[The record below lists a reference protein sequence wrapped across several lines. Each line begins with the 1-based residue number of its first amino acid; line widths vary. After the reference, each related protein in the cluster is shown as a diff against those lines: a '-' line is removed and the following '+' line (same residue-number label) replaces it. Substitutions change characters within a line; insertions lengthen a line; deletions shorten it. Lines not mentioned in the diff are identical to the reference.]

1 MPPSTNT
8 LTSPEV
14 KAKLRPKLK
23 EYIVRNR
30 EDDTA
35 QFLETCYMFLPP
47 DGQKNLYDDI
57 WACQSNDELHELAET
72 LDTGLIRPL
81 LANANHTPELGS
93 SYSAEED
100 AIDLIGSDYRKV
112 LERLR
117 KKCLERDANK
127 CVISGSYDQNS
138 DAPDEALTGPLEAVH
153 ILPSVLGGPKDERK
167 ALSDAWAN
175 LYRYFPALR
184 SRLKFTLEDI
194 NREHN
199 AIMMLFPLGREFKT
213 FSLILEETSTP
224 NRYRVKTFP
233 HFATAYRGFLPADG
247 LVTLTSQSKRC
258 QPPSPILLAVHAA
271 IGNILHASGR
281 GKAIENVMQEARED
295 WVCMAGDGSTDVGKL
310 LSVTSL
316 ALLASSDRAR
326 RHQNGQRRGKRRSS
340 PPEADASRKKKGDIL
355 GGNDGI

>member
-1 MPPSTNT
+1 MPSSTNNPI
-8 LTSPEV
+8 SPEV
-14 KAKLRPKLK
+14 KARLRPKLK
-23 EYIVRNR
+23 GYRACND
-30 EDDTA
+30 EDDTVR
-35 QFLETCYMFLPP
+35 FLETCYMFLPP
-47 DGQKNLYDDI
+47 DGQKNLYNDI
-57 WACQSNDELHELAET
+57 WACQSNDELRGLAET

-81 LANANHTPELGS
+81 LANANHTPEVGT

-100 AIDLIGSDYRKV
+100 TIDLISPDYQKV
-112 LERLR
+112 LERLQ
-117 KKCLERDANK
+117 KKCLQRDGNK

-138 DAPDEALTGPLEAVH
+138 DHSDEALTGPLEAAH

-167 ALSDAWAN
+167 ALSDIWAN
-175 LYRYFPALR
+175 LYRYFPALQ

-199 AIMMLFPLGREFKT
+199 AIMMLFPLDREFKA
-213 FSLILEETSTP
+213 FRLILEATSTSYC
-224 NRYRVKTFP
+224 YRVKTFP
-233 HFATAYRGFLPADG
+233 HFATAYRRFLPADG

-281 GKAIENVMQEARED
+281 GKKIRTVMQESKED
-295 WVCMAGDGSTDVGKL
+295 WACMAGDGSTDVGEL

-316 ALLASSDRAR
+316 ALLASSDQTR
-326 RHQNGQRRGKRRSS
+326 RHQNGQRRGKRHSS
-340 PPEADASRKKKGDIL
+340 PPEADAVRKKKGDFL

>member
-1 MPPSTNT
+1 MPSSTNN

-23 EYIVRNR
+23 GYIARND
-30 EDDTA
+30 EDDTV

-47 DGQKNLYDDI
+47 DGQKNLYNDI
-57 WACQSNDELHELAET
+57 WACQSNDELHELAEM

-100 AIDLIGSDYRKV
+100 AIDLISSDYRKV

-117 KKCLERDANK
+117 KKCLQRDGNK

-138 DAPDEALTGPLEAVH
+138 DPPDEALKGPLEAAH

-167 ALSDAWAN
+167 ASSDALAN

-184 SRLKFTLEDI
+184 FRLKFTLEDI

-199 AIMMLFPLGREFKT
+199 AIMMLFPLDREFKA
-213 FSLILEETSTP
+213 FSLILEATSTP

-281 GKAIENVMQEARED
+281 GKTIGTVMQEARED
-295 WVCMAGDGSTDVGKL
+295 WACMAGDGSTDVGEL

-326 RHQNGQRRGKRRSS
+326 HHQNGRRRGKRRSS
-340 PPEADASRKKKGDIL
+340 PPEAEAGRKKKGDIL

>member
-1 MPPSTNT
+1 MPSSTNN

-23 EYIVRNR
+23 GYRARNDQ
-30 EDDTA
+30 DDTVH
-35 QFLETCYMFLPP
+35 FLQTCYMFLPP
-47 DGQKNLYDDI
+47 DGQKNLYNDI

-100 AIDLIGSDYRKV
+100 TIELVSPDYQKV

-117 KKCLERDANK
+117 KKCLQRDGNK

-138 DAPDEALTGPLEAVH
+138 DHPDEALTGPLEAAH

-167 ALSDAWAN
+167 ALSDVWVN

-194 NREHN
+194 SREHN
-199 AIMMLFPLGREFKT
+199 AIMMLSPLDREFKA
-213 FSLILEETSTP
+213 FRFILEATSTP
-224 NRYRVKTFP
+224 NRYRLKTFP
-233 HFATAYRGFLPADG
+233 HFATAYRGFLPADRS
-247 LVTLTSQSKRC
+247 VTLTSQSKRC
-258 QPPSPILLAVHAA
+258 LPPSPILLGVHAA
-271 IGNILHASGR
+271 IGNILHGSGR
-281 GKAIENVMQEARED
+281 EKKIRNVMQESRED
-295 WVCMAGDGSTDVGKL
+295 WACMAGDGSTDVGEL

-316 ALLASSDRAR
+316 ALLASSGQTR
-326 RHQNGQRRGKRRSS
+326 RHQNGQRREKRCSS
-340 PPEADASRKKKGDIL
+340 PPEADAVRKKK
-355 GGNDGI
+355 

>member
-1 MPPSTNT
+1 MPSSTNN

-23 EYIVRNR
+23 GYKARDDQ
-30 EDDTA
+30 DDTVH
-35 QFLETCYMFLPP
+35 FLETCYMFLPP
-47 DGQKNLYDDI
+47 DGQKNLHNDI
-57 WACQSNDELHELAET
+57 WACQSNDELHELAQT

-81 LANANHTPELGS
+81 LANANHTPEVAS

-100 AIDLIGSDYRKV
+100 TIDLVSPDYYKV

-117 KKCLERDANK
+117 KKCLQRDGNK

-138 DAPDEALTGPLEAVH
+138 DDLPDEALTGPLEAAH

-167 ALSDAWAN
+167 ALSDIWVN

-184 SRLKFTLEDI
+184 SRLKFVLEDI

-199 AIMMLFPLGREFKT
+199 ALMMLSPLDREFKA
-213 FSLILEETSTP
+213 FRLILEATSTP

-233 HFATAYRGFLPADG
+233 PFATAYKGFLPADRS
-247 LVTLTSQSKRC
+247 VTLTSQSKRY

-281 GKAIENVMQEARED
+281 GKKITNVIQEARED
-295 WVCMAGDGSTDVGKL
+295 WACMAGDGSTDVGEL

-316 ALLASSDRAR
+316 SLLASSGQTR

-340 PPEADASRKKKGDIL
+340 PPETEAVRKKKL
-355 GGNDGI
+355 

>member
-1 MPPSTNT
+1 MPSSTNN

-14 KAKLRPKLK
+14 KAKLRPMLK
-23 EYIVRNR
+23 GYRACND
-30 EDDTA
+30 EDDTVR
-35 QFLETCYMFLPP
+35 FLETCYMFLPP
-47 DGQKNLYDDI
+47 DGRKNLYNDI

-100 AIDLIGSDYRKV
+100 TIDLISSDYKKV

-117 KKCLERDANK
+117 KKCLQRDGNR
-127 CVISGSYDQNS
+127 CVISGSYDRNS
-138 DAPDEALTGPLEAVH
+138 GHPDEALTGPLEAAH

-167 ALSDAWAN
+167 ALSDVWAN

-184 SRLKFTLEDI
+184 SRLKFTSEDI

-199 AIMMLFPLGREFKT
+199 AIMMLFPLDREFKAFRLT
-213 FSLILEETSTP
+213 LEATSTP
-224 NRYRVKTFP
+224 NHYRVKTFP
-233 HFATAYRGFLPADG
+233 DFATAYRRFLPADR
-247 LVTLTSQSKRC
+247 LVTLMSQSKRC

-271 IGNILHASGR
+271 IANILHASGR
-281 GKAIENVMQEARED
+281 EKKIRNVMQESREN
-295 WVCMAGDGSTDVGKL
+295 WACMASDGSTDVGEL

-316 ALLASSDRAR
+316 ALLASSDRTR
-326 RHQNGQRRGKRRSS
+326 RHHNGQRRGKRHSS
-340 PPEADASRKKKGDIL
+340 PLEADAVRKKKG
-355 GGNDGI
+355 